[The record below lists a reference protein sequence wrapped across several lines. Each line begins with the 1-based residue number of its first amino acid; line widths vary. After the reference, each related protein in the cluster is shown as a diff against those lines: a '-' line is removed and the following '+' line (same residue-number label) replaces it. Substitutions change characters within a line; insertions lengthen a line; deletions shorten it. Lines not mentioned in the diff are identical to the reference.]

1 MPACYV
7 PALMVGRLVGGG
19 TRVQGGIIHKRLTRE
34 APQFMAKRI
43 FATTFGG
50 GGDGKTPS
58 RNRRIRAGLG
68 ITLAALMA
76 IAVLAVP
83 AIVFASGAGP
93 GVTVSP
99 DSGSVGTHVTV
110 SGSHFKAGDKIVVGF
125 SNGDC
130 SSGVTNISGASGT
143 VGSDGTFV
151 IPFVWPNTPKGSYS
165 VCAVDQTNGNTYQS
179 SNPFQVL
186 STDPPTI
193 TISGPVQAGQPVQ
206 VSGKNFLPGGGTVE
220 VLYGPD
226 GSNGC
231 ANSQGTADVGSDGTF
246 TFTFNA
252 PFTSSNENIVVT
264 AVEPQGSCGQSPV
277 LQASAN
283 VQVTAAAAATPTPAA
298 TATTAAPTATPGNG
312 TGLIVWPPSGPW
324 TVVYCLIGLL
334 ALLLLL
340 LLLLLLA
347 RRRRKDD
354 PEVIREQDR
363 VVVAP
368 NAAGGAGT
376 GQGGN
381 ATVQRDVYAQN
392 PRTGQRTPIAEEV
405 TSVQEEYL
413 DNPPNSGQ
421 GRQS

>member
-1 MPACYV
+1 
-7 PALMVGRLVGGG
+7 
-19 TRVQGGIIHKRLTRE
+19 
-34 APQFMAKRI
+34 MAKRI
-43 FATTFGG
+43 FAKTSGG
-50 GGDGKTPS
+50 GGDGLVPS
-58 RNRRIRAGLG
+58 NTRRVRAGLG
-68 ITLAALMA
+68 IVLAALVVL
-76 IAVLAVP
+76 AVLALP

-93 GVTVSP
+93 GITVTP
-99 DSGSVGTHVTV
+99 DSGSVRTHVSV
-110 SGSHFKAGDKIVVGF
+110 NGSHFKAGDKIVVGF
-125 SNGDC
+125 SSGDC
-130 SSGVTNISGASGT
+130 SSGVTIISGAEGT
-143 VGSDGTFV
+143 VGGDGRFI
-151 IPFVWPNTPKGSYS
+151 IPFAWPNTPKGTYA
-165 VCAVDQTNGNTYQS
+165 VCAIDQTNGHSYKS

-206 VSGKNFLPGGGTVE
+206 VSGTNFLPGGGTVE

-252 PFTSSNENIVVT
+252 PFTSSDETIVVT
-264 AVEPQGSCGQSPV
+264 GVEPQGSCGESPV

-283 VQVTAAAAATPTPAA
+283 VQVTAAVAATPTPAP
-298 TATTAAPTATPGNG
+298 TATTAAPTATPGG
-312 TGLIVWPPSGPW
+312 GIGGIVVWPPSGPW

-347 RRRRKDD
+347 RRRRKDE

-368 NAAGGAGT
+368 SAAGGAGA
-376 GQGGN
+376 GQGGQ
-381 ATVQRDVYAQN
+381 ATVQRDVYSEN

-413 DNPPNSGQ
+413 DNPPSGQ
-421 GRQS
+421 GGQPQR

>member
-1 MPACYV
+1 
-7 PALMVGRLVGGG
+7 
-19 TRVQGGIIHKRLTRE
+19 
-34 APQFMAKRI
+34 MAKRF
-43 FATTFGG
+43 FAKTSG
-50 GGDGKTPS
+50 GGDGLGVMPS
-58 RNRRIRAGLG
+58 RKRRIRAGIG
-68 ITLAALMA
+68 ITAAALVV
-76 IAVLAVP
+76 IAALAVP

-93 GVTVSP
+93 GVSITP
-99 DSGSVGTHVTV
+99 DSGSVGTHVSV
-110 SGSHFKAGDKIVVGF
+110 HGSNFKAGDKIIVGF
-125 SNGDC
+125 SSGDC
-130 SSGVTNISGASGT
+130 SSGVTNISGAEGT
-143 VGSDGTFV
+143 VGGDGTFI
-151 IPFVWPNTPKGSYS
+151 IPFVWPSTPKGSYK
-165 VCAVDQTNGNTYQS
+165 VCAIDQTNGNTYTS
-179 SNPFQVL
+179 DKPFQVL
-186 STDPPTI
+186 STDPPSI

-206 VSGKNFLPGGGTVE
+206 VTGKNFLPGGGTVE
-220 VLYGPD
+220 VLYGAD

-231 ANSQGTADVGSDGTF
+231 TNSQGTADVGSDGSF

-252 PFTSSNENIVVT
+252 PFTSSTETIVVT
-264 AVEPQGSCGQSPV
+264 AVEPQGSCGGSPT

-283 VQVTAAAAATPTPAA
+283 VQVTGAAAATATPVPPTP
-298 TATTAAPTATPGNG
+298 TTAPAPTATAGPG

-347 RRRRKDD
+347 RRRRKDQ

-368 NAAGGAGT
+368 NAAGAAGA

-381 ATVQRDVYAQN
+381 ATVQRDVYAEN

-413 DNPPNSGQ
+413 DNPPSGQ
-421 GRQS
+421 GGQPQR